1 MCIPQTVE
9 FLQINNMN
17 IEFTNVFSK
26 SHRMQHLKRLE
37 MMNNTNSKKNLDEN
51 EIAAINNFCP
61 NLEQLILRKSHT
73 NDKTLSLLI
82 QKFQDL
88 SKSVLFFCLLQLIY
102 FDQPFRDIAHL
113 RLATVNE

>member
-1 MCIPQTVE
+1 
-9 FLQINNMN
+9 
-17 IEFTNVFSK
+17 
-26 SHRMQHLKRLE
+26 MQHLKRLE

-61 NLEQLILRKSHT
+61 NLEQLIIRKSHT

-88 SKSVLFFCLLQLIY
+88 SKSVFFFCVQQLIF
-102 FDQPFRDIAHL
+102 FDKPFRDFTHIGPAI
-113 RLATVNE
+113 VNE